1 MKSSPTP
8 AFVDASN
15 DAADELAIDTTMQ
28 VWSHAERIQST
39 KVKRALKRDD
49 LHTRKTDR
57 RSMAARVRGK
67 ARATDILLAEASST
81 RATELAWCPGREQ
94 DITDFDYL
102 FHHRERFGEQLQE
115 YLEIINAKINHV
127 KTDGT
132 PGYFNKLET
141 NVGWK
146 RHITPIIFSRSE
158 LADKLVRCGLWANA
172 KNSRR
177 CHERELCANCLWN
190 DVLCTLYQAYGV
202 DSGSFAK
209 ARAWHLITIGWTTNP
224 DNAKCISLEYSRED
238 LTPPAADR
246 GYDPY
251 PVVLG
256 YDDYDPDL
264 PWLGYEDGRRLG
276 VIMQEAVKSLK
287 KQRLIDGFHSHHECD
302 FRINPGGANRLHF
315 HDHSVVNGVEDNSQ
329 FLAESTLKAVNEGLW
344 KFGHKQL
351 NQRFYPDIHV
361 RRITDAEHLQHAI
374 CYTEKVIPIQHIV
387 SDALGRPEARQ
398 PDGHYKP
405 VYTDKV
411 MTSLARLLDDDIP
424 ALYTGM
430 KTGDGLP
437 KLYRRYSGGNMR
449 FGNRGTCIGWEPPR
463 HVLQRHER
471 AAHTRKSRRKDKQE
485 RAKQKREQ
493 KVRRRSKAT
502 VKTAAVAEVPAR

>member
-1 MKSSPTP
+1 MKTSPTP
-8 AFVDASN
+8 TAVDASN
-15 DAADELAIDTTMQ
+15 DAADALAIDTTME
-28 VWSHAERIQST
+28 VWSHAERTRRT
-39 KVKRALKRDD
+39 KILRALERDEA
-49 LHTRKTDR
+49 HSRKSDR
-57 RSMAARVRGK
+57 RSMASRSRSLARV
-67 ARATDILLAEASST
+67 TDIRLAEESST

-102 FHHRERFGEQLQE
+102 FHHRERFDEQLQE
-115 YLEIINAKINHV
+115 FLEIINAKINHL

-132 PGYFNKLET
+132 PGYFNTLET

-190 DVLCTLYQAYGV
+190 DVLCTLHQAYGV

-224 DNAKCISLEYSRED
+224 DNAKCINGEYSRED

-256 YDDYDPDL
+256 CDDYNPDL
-264 PWLGYEDGRRLG
+264 PWLGYEDARRLG
-276 VIMQEAVKSLK
+276 VIMQEAIKILK
-287 KQRLIDGFHSHHECD
+287 ERGLIDGFHFRHECD
-302 FRINPGGANRLHF
+302 FRLNPGGANRLHF
-315 HDHSVVNGVEDNSQ
+315 HNHSVVNGVEDNSQ
-329 FLAESTLKAVNEGLW
+329 FLAESILEAVNAALW
-344 KFGHKQL
+344 KYGHKQL
-351 NQRFYPDIHV
+351 LQRYYPDIHV

-387 SDALGRPEARQ
+387 ADALSRPEARQ

-405 VYTDKV
+405 VCTAKL

-430 KTGDGLP
+430 RTGDGLP
-437 KLYRRYSGGNMR
+437 QLFRRRTGGNMR
-449 FGNRGTCIGWEPPR
+449 FGDGGTCIGCEPPR
-463 HVLQRHER
+463 HARQRHER
-471 AAHTRKSRRKDKQE
+471 AALTRKSRRKAKQE
-485 RAKQKREQ
+485 RAKKKREQ
-493 KVRRRSKAT
+493 RLRRQPDSSVRSVAAT
-502 VKTAAVAEVPAR
+502 AGPVH